1 MVWKIDL
8 KDSIYDSEKVKQKR
22 AGLKE
27 HGQKKN
33 YERMFSSFKDH
44 SIKIENLQTNLI
56 RNVT

>member
-27 HGQKKN
+27 HGQKK
-33 YERMFSSFKDH
+33 K
-44 SIKIENLQTNLI
+44 L
-56 RNVT
+56 